1 MFLGFR
7 FKENPVVFLLIFI
20 NLFYFLLLE
29 LNGGSD
35 NWLTLVYWGA
45 KEGVSISRGE
55 YWRLITPIF
64 MHIGFFHLVSN
75 TIALIIFG
83 PIMEKV
89 LGPYKF
95 LIIYLITGVWGN
107 IASFL
112 SSYAIGAGASGAL
125 FGLAGSYAAYLYINR
140 GNLGNW
146 GREALIGLGWIV
158 GINLIFGFTMNG
170 IDNSAHLGGLVSGW
184 VIGILLCPLS
194 TSVITSEQTNMQ
206 IFTERKIMT
215 QRGNLSW
222 ILITTLNIFGM
233 IFSVNLIIKLFY

>member
-7 FKENPVVFLLIFI
+7 FKENPIVLLLIII
-20 NLFYFLLLE
+20 NFLYFLLLE

-89 LGPYKF
+89 LGSYKF

-140 GNLGNW
+140 GNLGDW

-206 IFTERKIMT
+206 IFTEKKVMT
-215 QRGNLSW
+215 QRSNLNW
-222 ILITTLNIFGM
+222 ILITTLNILGM
-233 IFSVNLIIKLFY
+233 IFSINFIIRLFY

>member
-95 LIIYLITGVWGN
+95 LIIYLITGIWGN

-222 ILITTLNIFGM
+222 ILITTLNILGM
-233 IFSVNLIIKLFY
+233 IFLVNLIIKLFY

>member
-7 FKENPVVFLLIFI
+7 FKENPVVFSLIFI

>member
-222 ILITTLNIFGM
+222 ILITTLNISGM